1 MEFFDELILTFHFN
15 QTLGGCHMYR
25 RFFGLLPLLAALTGC
40 AQGDEST
47 GTFPWWGWLILI
59 LGLFA
64 ILYLIFFWQPK
75 KEEEPTSPEPMPI
88 PEDEKTAPDEDKPTI
103 MDDLT
108 KIEGIGPKIQAILQ
122 GEGIFSFSQLGEST
136 PANITEILNKA
147 GIRLASADTWPEQA
161 RLAAAG
167 KLDEL
172 KDLQDSLKGGR
183 KVA

>member
-1 MEFFDELILTFHFN
+1 MHRKILGLM
-15 QTLGGCHMYR
+15 TL
-25 RFFGLLPLLAALTGC
+25 LVSLTGC
-40 AQGDEST
+40 AQENQSS

-75 KEEEPTSPEPMPI
+75 KEEGPTSTKPI
-88 PEDEKTAPDEDKPTI
+88 PTPDVVKTASEAEKPKI
-103 MDDLT
+103 MEDLT

-122 GEGIFSFSQLGEST
+122 GEGISSFSQLAQST
-136 PANITEILNKA
+136 PETIKEILNRG

-161 RLAAAG
+161 RLAAKG

>member
-1 MEFFDELILTFHFN
+1 MI
-15 QTLGGCHMYR
+15 R
-25 RFFGLLPLLAALTGC
+25 KFFGLFTLLAALTGC
-40 AQGDEST
+40 AQGIEST

-59 LGLFA
+59 LGLLA

-75 KEEEPTSPEPMPI
+75 KEEESASLEPMPI
-88 PEDEKTAPDEDKPTI
+88 PEVKKITSDEGKPTT

-122 GEGIFSFSQLGEST
+122 GESIFSFAQLGESS
-136 PANITEILNKA
+136 PASITEILNKA
-147 GIRLASADTWPEQA
+147 GIRLASADTWPEQE